1 MLCRD
6 KTAAD
11 LKRAGKSGLKVPV
24 ETSPKISAAPTFLE
38 TTDRE
43 EEASI
48 AWTSGQEGWA
58 KASSVKSTGCAS
70 AATAV
75 SGVSGGSDGGG
86 IDRTGK
92 PAVAGV
98 QLDNDTAG
106 GLDRASATTFSD
118 PGVCLRSVVNSDT
131 KARWR
136 CWRADCGGVTR
147 VMDATRGL

>member
-1 MLCRD
+1 M
-6 KTAAD
+6 
-11 LKRAGKSGLKVPV
+11 
-24 ETSPKISAAPTFLE
+24 
-38 TTDRE
+38 
-43 EEASI
+43 
-48 AWTSGQEGWA
+48 
-58 KASSVKSTGCAS
+58 GCAS
-70 AATAV
+70 AAAV
-75 SGVSGGSDGGG
+75 GGGVSGRSDGGG
-86 IDRTGK
+86 IDRTGI

>member
-1 MLCRD
+1 MLCSD

-24 ETSPKISAAPTFLE
+24 ETSPKISTAPTFLE

-58 KASSVKSTGCAS
+58 KASSVKSMGCAS
-70 AATAV
+70 AATGGG
-75 SGVSGGSDGGG
+75 GVCGGSDGGG
-86 IDRTGK
+86 IDSTGI

-147 VMDATRGL
+147 VMEATRGL